1 MIIYKNPSDPPR
13 PAYKGVTLD
22 TYIDSDVRIMSDVW
36 ADMHGALVWSE
47 EEQKP
52 VKVVT
57 GNSEFGS
64 EVSAV
69 TLDATAEVRAKYE
82 AWVAAE
88 AAKAEERRI
97 HGEAVDKE
105 RRHKAREAEARERLV
120 GNPRKGDTVVVVK
133 GRKVPKGTV
142 GIIKWEGGNDYGPR
156 IGMAVEGEAKLVYTS
171 PSNVEGIFPGL
182 KPGET
187 PQGGWAA
194 LAERIRSELL
204 LPAKGH
210 RVRSTDNKEGKVMWA
225 APDGKRLG
233 FKEKR
238 GSDPIWVDTK
248 DAVRLNDDGTT
259 TPYLAELVAIPE
271 GEARPIRNDTDALL
285 AAASPA
291 SDTEAQAADEYLARK
306 DRMAHLPP
314 PFCLVREV
322 RPAEDAARWDAF
334 GEEGKL
340 IVSLPAQTALH
351 LQALL
356 EGTA

>member
-1 MIIYKNPSDPPR
+1 MITYNKADPSR
-13 PAYKGVTLD
+13 PTYAGATLD
-22 TYIDSDVRIMSDVW
+22 TYTDSDVRIMSDVW
-36 ADMHGALVWSE
+36 ADMYGALVWSDE
-47 EEQKP
+47 DQRPIKI
-52 VKVVT
+52 VT

-64 EVSAV
+64 SATV
-69 TLDATAEVRAKYE
+69 TIDATPEVKAKYK

-88 AAKAEERRI
+88 DAKAEERRI

-105 RRHKAREAEARERLV
+105 RRRKAREAEARERLI
-120 GNPRKGDTVVVVK
+120 GNPGKGDLVVVVK

-142 GIIKWEGGNDYGPR
+142 GVIKWEGGNDYGPR
-156 IGMAVEGEAKLVYTS
+156 IGMAVEGEDKLVYTS

-194 LAERIRSELL
+194 LEQRIASELT
-204 LPAKGH
+204 LPVKGH
-210 RVRSTDNKEGKVMWA
+210 RVRNADNKEGKVMWVA
-225 APDGKRLG
+225 SDGKRLG
-233 FKEKR
+233 FKEKPK
-238 GSDPIWVDTK
+238 SDPIWVDTT
-248 DAVRLNDDGTT
+248 DVVRINDDGTSAT
-259 TPYLAELVAIPE
+259 YVTDLAAVAE
-271 GEARPIRNDTDALL
+271 GQCRPIRNDTDALL

-291 SDTEAQAADEYLARK
+291 SDAEAKAADEYLARK
-306 DRMAHLPP
+306 DRVAHLPP

-356 EGTA
+356 EGTV